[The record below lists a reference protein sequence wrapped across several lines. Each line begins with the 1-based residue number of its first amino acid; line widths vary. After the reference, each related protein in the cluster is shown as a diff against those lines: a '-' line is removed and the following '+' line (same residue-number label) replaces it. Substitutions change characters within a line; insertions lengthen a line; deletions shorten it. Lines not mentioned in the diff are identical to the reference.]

1 MNTQHYY
8 NPNLRLS
15 PHFRLGEFTRSITA
29 ERLGISNEPGY
40 EQLLAMKH
48 LCREVLEPLR
58 RYHGAPI
65 RITSGY
71 RSPALNDAVG
81 GVGCSQHLLGEAA
94 DLSVPSEEVAR
105 QWFQFLVRHTDFD
118 QLLFEHSARL
128 GSRWL
133 HVSCR
138 WDSTRNRHMSVF
150 NCHCGQLLPVSRFE
164 RYRTGT
170 YRRVCHHCWWELYGR
185 RMRQQYILRQV
196 ENRNLV

>member
-1 MNTQHYY
+1 MNNQHYY

-29 ERLGISNEPGY
+29 ERLGISNEPDY

-58 RYHGAPI
+58 EYHGGPI
-65 RITSGY
+65 RITSGF
-71 RSPALNDAVG
+71 RAPALNDAVG

-150 NCHCGQLLPVSRFE
+150 N
-164 RYRTGT
+164 YRA
-170 YRRVCHHCWWELYGR
+170 R
-185 RMRQQYILRQV
+185 
-196 ENRNLV
+196 

>member
-1 MNTQHYY
+1 MNTQHY

-105 QWFQFLVRHTDFD
+105 QLRPAALRAQRAPRQPLA
-118 QLLFEHSARL
+118 ARL
-128 GSRWL
+128 VPVGQHTQPP
-133 HVSCR
+133 HVR
-138 WDSTRNRHMSVF
+138 
-150 NCHCGQLLPVSRFE
+150 L
-164 RYRTGT
+164 
-170 YRRVCHHCWWELYGR
+170 
-185 RMRQQYILRQV
+185 
-196 ENRNLV
+196 